1 MTPAEFIDDPEWW
14 KFLPEAKEASSKRH
28 LPSHE
33 DCSRIEPDA
42 AASHLKAGGV
52 LGAMPGYEERPGQM
66 DMARAIA
73 QSFDDR
79 RHLMIEAGTGV
90 GKSLAYLVPS
100 ILWAWTNDTPVVV
113 ATATRNLQ
121 SQLMSSDIPKAIEV
135 LGEYAPKFKVAL
147 LKGRANYLCLREL
160 AEFFAPGYW
169 TMTKDEQEAMP
180 RFIDWLKT
188 TEDGDLDTMDML
200 DRTRL
205 SCPGEECGGR
215 RCRYYS
221 RCFVYRARKNA
232 ASAHLIVANHALVL
246 AEALS
251 GAGMILPAY
260 NRLVMD
266 EAHNL
271 EDVAT
276 EYFSREISQP
286 VLKRILD
293 RLYRPPR
300 GRRGSPSGA
309 LASVS
314 KLVARSLA
322 PEGVSSM
329 LDAAMAAHGAIGDR
343 ALRLVE
349 IASRMMKAA
358 KVKDGCL
365 RYDAKDGARRYSV
378 RGVFKMLGDDDGW
391 DENALSSARLA
402 LENEIASAVASLH
415 AMKAALEED
424 GDETSP
430 GWADRTDAISQID
443 GAADALV
450 GFSNDVFFTLA
461 GEKDDYAYWIERV
474 RVMARKPYYRLVA
487 APLSVASEL
496 EKFVYERK
504 DSAILCSATLRV
516 GSDFKYMAQRLGCTG
531 ERFSALVAA
540 SPFDY
545 LRQATVVAA
554 DFLPDPSKD
563 TSAYA
568 AAVGEI
574 VKAAVA
580 EMDGRTLVLF
590 TSYEMMESVAD
601 EVRSAFVERGV
612 NLLVQGEGLGCEA
625 MTAALKQGGGVGTVL
640 FGAQSFWEG
649 VDVAGEALSCVVITR
664 LPFAQVGDPIV
675 EARGEKIEREGGS
688 SFRDYLLPEAA
699 IKFRQGFGRLVRTK
713 RDRGVVIVTDP
724 RIVTKN
730 YGAVFRRS
738 IPASVHTVADIS
750 SLIER
755 IEEKSMEL
763 SPPQLQL

>member
-14 KFLPEAKEASSKRH
+14 KIVPETKETPSKRH

-33 DCSRIEPDA
+33 DCSRIEPEE
-42 AASHLKAGGV
+42 AASHLKTGGV

-66 DMARAIA
+66 DMARAVA

-79 RHLMIEAGTGV
+79 KHLMIEAGTGV

-121 SQLMSSDIPKAIEV
+121 SQLMASDIPKAVEV
-135 LGEYAPKFKVAL
+135 LGEYAPRFKVAL
-147 LKGRANYLCLREL
+147 LKGRSNYLCLREL

-169 TMTKDEQEAMP
+169 TMSKDEQEAMP
-180 RFIDWLKT
+180 RFIEWLKT
-188 TEDGDLDTMDML
+188 TEDGDLDGMDL
-200 DRTRL
+200 IDRTRL

-232 ASAHLIVANHALVL
+232 AGAHLIVANHALVL

-271 EDVAT
+271 ESVAT

-309 LASVS
+309 LAAVS

-322 PEGVSSM
+322 PESVSSM

-343 ALRLVE
+343 AGRLLD

-358 KVKDGCL
+358 KVKDGAL
-365 RYDAKDGARRYSV
+365 RYDVKDGARRYSV
-378 RGVFKMLGDDDGW
+378 RGVFKMLGGDDGW
-391 DENALSSARLA
+391 DEDALSSARLA
-402 LENEIASAVASLH
+402 LEHEIASAVSSLH
-415 AMKAALEED
+415 AMKAALEDD

-430 GWADRTDAISQID
+430 GFADRAEAVSQID

-461 GEKDDYAYWIERV
+461 GEKDDYAYWMERV
-474 RVMARKPYYRLVA
+474 RVMARKPYLRLVA
-487 APLSVASEL
+487 APLSVAAEL
-496 EKFVYERK
+496 AKFVYERK

-516 GSDFKYMAQRLGCTG
+516 GNDFKYMAQRLGCTG

-545 LRQATVVAA
+545 LRQATVIAA
-554 DFLPDPSKD
+554 DFLPDPTKD
-563 TSAYA
+563 ASAYA
-568 AAVGEI
+568 AGAGEI

-580 EMDGRTLVLF
+580 EMGGRTLVLF
-590 TSYEMMESVAD
+590 TSYEMMETVAD
-601 EVRSAFVERGV
+601 GVRAAFAESGKR
-612 NLLVQGEGLGCEA
+612 LLVQGEGLGREA
-625 MTAALKQGGGVGTVL
+625 MTAALKRDGGEGTVL

-664 LPFAQVGDPIV
+664 LPFAQLGDPIV
-675 EARGEKIEREGGS
+675 EARGEKIERDGGS
-688 SFRDYLLPEAA
+688 AFRDYLLPEAA

-713 RDRGVVIVTDP
+713 RDKGVVIVTDP

-738 IPASVHTVADIS
+738 IPASVHTVADMA
-750 SLIER
+750 SLVGRMAEW
-755 IEEKSMEL
+755 
-763 SPPQLQL
+763 